1 MVKEAERES
10 EEARARA
17 KGEAMADRVTGKA
30 QSYVSFSI
38 LLPRGR
44 GGERE
49 LEIVDFSS
57 VVRKTTTVTELRL
70 FFEGEI

>member
-30 QSYVSFSI
+30 QSYVIQS
-38 LLPRGR
+38 LYYLEV
-44 GGERE
+44 ERE
-49 LEIVDFSS
+49 NENW
-57 VVRKTTTVTELRL
+57 K
-70 FFEGEI
+70 